1 MPVADV
7 LNGRVEVPRI
17 ARAEDETLLLYCLRI
32 TQCYIQER
40 RSGIP
45 RHCLALCDMRDDGD
59 RAGEARPD
67 DEGRGGP
74 RGHGKLRR
82 GPDHPDHGNRRT
94 GFHAD
99 RHREGDTRRRCAVRG
114 GHRIRTGDVDD
125 LRGER
130 RCGLRR
136 PVLDG
141 RGTVRTGGVQPAAG
155 REQGGQDRG
164 RGDGT
169 ARRRTAGRRTAGR
182 RTAGR
187 RTAGRRTADRSGRRR
202 RRRGPCGTGGPGTS
216 WARVPSPGSTG
227 PMPLTA
233 AARAP
238 MTCHGTGPASVPRA
252 EGPCALPPH
261 RTHGTTPGRGA
272 PRGKDTAGTRPAGW
286 EARARP
292 GPGRGTLRTQ
302 PAAGGCWAPSSGR
315 TSRSMQVRRALHTR
329 RPSSSLMAIS

>member
-187 RTAGRRTADRSGRRR
+187 RTAGRRRRTGAGAGGEGGGR
-202 RRRGPCGTGGPGTS
+202 
-216 WARVPSPGSTG
+216 
-227 PMPLTA
+227 
-233 AARAP
+233 AARA
-238 MTCHGTGPASVPRA
+238 
-252 EGPCALPPH
+252 
-261 RTHGTTPGRGA
+261 
-272 PRGKDTAGTRPAGW
+272 D
-286 EARARP
+286 RARP
-292 GPGRGTLRTQ
+292 GRACPHPAPRGRCR
-302 PAAGGCWAPSSGR
+302 
-315 TSRSMQVRRALHTR
+315 SRPRPVRR
-329 RPSSSLMAIS
+329 

>member
-1 MPVADV
+1 M
-7 LNGRVEVPRI
+7 

-238 MTCHGTGPASVPRA
+238 MTCHGMGPASVPRA
-252 EGPCALPPH
+252 EGPCALPPTG
-261 RTHGTTPGRGA
+261 RTARRQDAVHRGA
-272 PRGKDTAGTRPAGW
+272 RTRPAHGR
-286 EARARP
+286 RAGRRGHGRAGGAERSGLSRPPAAAGRRRP
-292 GPGRGTLRTQ
+292 GG
-302 PAAGGCWAPSSGR
+302 
-315 TSRSMQVRRALHTR
+315 RRAACRSGGRCTPGGPPR
-329 RPSSSLMAIS
+329 R